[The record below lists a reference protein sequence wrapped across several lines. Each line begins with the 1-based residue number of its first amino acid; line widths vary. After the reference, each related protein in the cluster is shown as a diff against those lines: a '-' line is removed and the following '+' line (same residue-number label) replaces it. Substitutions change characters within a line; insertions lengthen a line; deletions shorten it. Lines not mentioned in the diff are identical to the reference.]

1 MSTTVDLN
9 EDGNI
14 IDTGNDSIVIV
25 RHLDS
30 IRGGRSLNVTGF
42 TPKVISAGHLIIQD
56 PVSKDFKPM
65 PINAGATAYAALP
78 ADHIYVGVL
87 IASILTKRPF
97 AAILTNGTVNPVAS
111 PFAPPAGA
119 ITALTQIQFRAD

>member
-1 MSTTVDLN
+1 MSTTADLN

-30 IRGGRSLNVTGF
+30 IRGGRTLNVTGF
-42 TPKVISAGHLIIQD
+42 TPKVINAGHLIIKETATGD
-56 PVSKDFKPM
+56 YKPM
-65 PINAGATAYAALP
+65 PINGGATAYAALP
-78 ADHIYVGVL
+78 ADHTYEGVL

-111 PFAPPAGA
+111 PFTPPAGA

>member
-1 MSTTVDLN
+1 MSTTADLN

-30 IRGGRSLNVTGF
+30 IRGGRTLNVTGF
-42 TPKVISAGHLIIQD
+42 APKVINAGHLIIKET
-56 PVSKDFKPM
+56 STGDFKPM
-65 PINAGATAYAALP
+65 PIASGGTAYDTLP
-78 ADHIYVGVL
+78 SGHTYVGVL

-97 AAILTNGTVNPVAS
+97 ASILTNGTVNDVAS
-111 PFAPPAGA
+111 PFTPPAGA